1 MDRDEAQPQ
10 LAAYALGALEG
21 QERED
26 LERALRA
33 DPALRE
39 DLRGYQRTVANLPL
53 GVEMVDPPA
62 SLKTRLL
69 RRIELYEA
77 ERNAESQAAAGS
89 ESRSRW
95 RSSMGGPLR
104 SMAYSVAA
112 VALLLVGWSVYQTV
126 RVNDLQAQNDNLAT
140 DVRTLGVQNDD
151 LATDVRTLGVQ
162 NHELVTGVKSLEDE
176 NGLLSHT
183 VKLQWSALTMAVDPR
198 VESVPFEGSEASPQT
213 RGNLLVHAEYNR
225 ALLLVVDL
233 RPPGRGEVYQVW
245 MWKQGSGRFLN
256 AGVFTTWAEG
266 YGMWTF
272 HPPMG
277 SSTSAR
283 FGVTRE
289 PSGGSPAPTG
299 TMLFTG
305 DVPAVI
311 R

>member
-112 VALLLVGWSVYQTV
+112 VALLLVGWSVYQTF
-126 RVNDLQAQNDNLAT
+126 RVNDLQAQNDN
-140 DVRTLGVQNDD
+140 

-256 AGVFTTWAEG
+256 AGVFSTWAEG

-277 SSTSAR
+277 SATSAR

-305 DVPAVI
+305 DLPAVT

>member
-62 SLKTRLL
+62 SLKTGLL

-77 ERNAESQAAAGS
+77 ERNAESQAAAGN

-140 DVRTLGVQNDD
+140 DVRTLGVQN
-151 LATDVRTLGVQ
+151 
-162 NHELVTGVKSLEDE
+162 HELVTGVKSLEDE
-176 NGLLSHT
+176 NGFLSHT

-198 VESVPFEGSEASPQT
+198 VESVPFEGSEASPKT
-213 RGNLLVHAEYNR
+213 RGNLLVHAEDNR

-256 AGVFTTWAEG
+256 AGVFSTWAEG

-277 SSTSAR
+277 SAASAR

-305 DVPAVI
+305 DLPAVT